1 MLLETDGLTK
11 RFGGITAV
19 DGVDFALETGE
30 LCSIIGP
37 NGAGKTTFF
46 NLLTGVLEPSDG
58 RIWFDPPDR
67 ADGDAEPRSTGA
79 AGTGS
84 ALDITA
90 ASPNETALAGIHRSY
105 QITNLFPTLS
115 VLENVRVAAQAGR
128 GNDSW
133 KLWRNVTDFGDHYA
147 EATRIL
153 ERVGLAGEAET
164 VTENLSH
171 GEKRSLEIGV
181 ALAGD
186 PDLLLLDEPTA
197 GVSSEGVDEVV
208 ALIEDVAADHS
219 VMLIEHNME
228 VVMDISDRIAVLHR
242 GELIADGPPEDVRGD
257 ETVREAY
264 LGGYG
269 REGSGDGPGEEIPAD
284 SDGDAAAD
292 GGRRVRVGGE
302 PR

>member
-1 MLLETDGLTK
+1 MLLETEGLTK

-58 RIWFDPPDR
+58 TIRFYPAAR
-67 ADGDAEPRSTGA
+67 ADGDGPV
-79 AGTGS
+79 
-84 ALDITA
+84 DITA
-90 ASPNETALAGIHRSY
+90 AAPDETALAGIHRSY

-115 VLENVRVAAQAGR
+115 VLENVRVAAQASR
-128 GNDSW
+128 GTDSW
-133 KLWRNVTDFGDHYA
+133 KLWRNVAEFEDHYA
-147 EATRIL
+147 EAAAIL
-153 ERVGLAGEAET
+153 ERIGLAEEAET

-197 GVSSEGVDEVV
+197 GVSSEGVEEVV

-242 GELIADGPPEDVRGD
+242 GELIADGPPADVRDD
-257 ETVREAY
+257 EVVQEAY

-269 REGSGDGPGEEIPAD
+269 REGSTDGIADGEAD
-284 SDGDAAAD
+284 DGEPDDGEAAAD
-292 GGRRVRVGGE
+292 GGRRRAGGE